1 MSRCSLSGGSL
12 PGGPL
17 GFCPISQMVQPA
29 SWEEHGTPEVGG
41 LSRKGGAISMGGNCS
56 PGLHSSRQPAGCGWS
71 PFQHLPSLTATFLG
85 CWGQPMGPGLGLRQS
100 LHRPAERRAA
110 SAVPFSFCSPK
121 LRGSSGATVL
131 GLAPSSPTM
140 GAAVVTPTYPP
151 IHFLLPPLGRNSH
164 AGSGDAPC
172 IAGKSGG
179 KQPTTILTGSSDGRL
194 QHRWWPRLPEANRKR
209 SEAKAQR

>member
-17 GFCPISQMVQPA
+17 GFCPISQMVQLA

-41 LSRKGGAISMGGNCS
+41 LSGKGGAS
-56 PGLHSSRQPAGCGWS
+56 PWVGTAAQPPPSSRQPAGCGGT

-85 CWGQPMGPGLGLRQS
+85 GWGQPMGPGLGLRQS

-110 SAVPFSFCSPK
+110 SAVPFSFCCPK

-151 IHFLLPPLGRNSH
+151 RHFLSLPLGRNSQ
-164 AGSGDAPC
+164 AGSREAP
-172 IAGKSGG
+172 
-179 KQPTTILTGSSDGRL
+179 SSDLRL
-194 QHRWWPRLPEANRKR
+194 QGNREESCPPPSSHAVQTVGSGHRWWPRLPEANGK
-209 SEAKAQR
+209 

>member
-1 MSRCSLSGGSL
+1 MEPPKWEDCHGKVVPSPWVGTA
-12 PGGPL
+12 
-17 GFCPISQMVQPA
+17 VQP
-29 SWEEHGTPEVGG
+29 
-41 LSRKGGAISMGGNCS
+41 
-56 PGLHSSRQPAGCGWS
+56 LHSSRQPAGCGWS

-151 IHFLLPPLGRNSH
+151 IHFLLPPLGRNSQ
-164 AGSGDAPC
+164 AGSGEAPSFDLHRRE
-172 IAGKSGG
+172 I
-179 KQPTTILTGSSDGRL
+179 GRKAAHHYP
-194 QHRWWPRLPEANRKR
+194 HRQFRR
-209 SEAKAQR
+209 SAPAQVVAQTS